1 MSKLDAP
8 SPPSLGF
15 KLKVTAIGSYK
26 SSQIPTD
33 DPYSADK
40 KLNAEYTR
48 DSDCMLDDHNAHTT
62 ASRTNSTRVEME
74 YL

>member
-8 SPPSLGF
+8 SPPSLGLKF
-15 KLKVTAIGSYK
+15 KVTATGSYK

-33 DPYSADK
+33 DLYSADK
-40 KLNAEYTR
+40 KLNTEYTR